1 MKNNLKNLKQQIL
14 DELNESLS
22 SIEADSFDRLTAA
35 VLRTAGRGGKVYGA
49 AAGRMLFVMQGLVMR
64 LNQMGIRANCV
75 SDTYVEPIS
84 ADDLVIALTSS
95 GTTHTVVDFGLRAK
109 EKTGAEMW
117 MIGCN
122 PDSPLAA
129 EADGMVLFR
138 PSGSTRMLSQHDQ
151 LPPITSAQPMNCL
164 NEQTALLLFD
174 ALIMNLMNERGI
186 TGSDMNARHFNLE

>member
-1 MKNNLKNLKQQIL
+1 MKNDLKNLNRQIL
-14 DELNESLS
+14 GELNESLS
-22 SIEADSFDRLTAA
+22 SIDADSFDRLTGA
-35 VLRTAGRGGKVYGA
+35 VLRTARRGGKVYGA

-64 LNQMGIRANCV
+64 LNQMGIRANCA

-109 EKTGAEMW
+109 EKTGSGLW

-129 EADGMVLFR
+129 KADGMVLFR
-138 PSGSTRMLSQHDQ
+138 PSGSTRMLRQHDQ
-151 LPPITSAQPMNCL
+151 LPPIASAQPMNCL

-174 ALIMNLMNERGI
+174 ALIMNLMNEQGI